1 MKKKNY
7 SVITHE
13 PVLGELRYGRELG
26 RNTGQRFIF
35 AACEGC
41 GKTRWVEYRK
51 GQITDKR
58 CINCVNK
65 GRTFKLTHAR
75 TDIEAKVADIK
86 TGGELGMKCKEQR
99 YIYETCPN
107 CGNNRWVQVQTAGK
121 YKKCRKCL
129 NKGKVGEKNGH
140 WGGGR
145 NIDAYGY
152 VLVKLQPDDPYYP
165 MATKSGY
172 VKEHRLAIAKKLGR
186 CLEKWEEVHHK
197 GETFPVQSR
206 RNKSDNISDNLLLVG
221 SGGHNTMIEKT
232 LKQLESENKGLK
244 TEIALLK
251 SDMSEFV

>member
-35 AACEGC
+35 AACEVC

-51 GQITDKR
+51 GAITDKR
-58 CINCVNK
+58 CIHCVNK
-65 GRTFKLTHAR
+65 GRKFKLTHAR
-75 TDIEAKVADIK
+75 TDIEAKVGDIK
-86 TGGELGMKCKEQR
+86 TGGELGMKCEGQK
-99 YIYETCPN
+99 YIYEPCNN
-107 CGNNRWVQVQTAGK
+107 CGRSRWVQIQSSGK
-121 YKKCRKCL
+121 YNKCRKCHRIGY
-129 NKGKVGEKNGH
+129 NCEQNGR
-140 WGGGR
+140 WKGGR

-152 VLVKLQPDDPYYP
+152 VLVKLRPDDPYYP

-172 VKEHRLAIAKKLGR
+172 VKEHRLAIAKQLGR

-206 RNKSDNISDNLLLVG
+206 RNKSDNIPENLLLVG
-221 SGGHNTMIEKT
+221 SEGYNTMIEKT
-232 LKQLESENKGLK
+232 LIKLEAENIKLQS
-244 TEIALLK
+244 LLRV
-251 SDMSEFV
+251 DMSEFI